1 MENVVIKGR
10 GAYNGVI
17 EGEALVLPDSVQG
30 WAGLDERTGII
41 IEEANSKRGEY
52 IGGKILILPC
62 AKGSNGWASHF
73 YSAAVAG
80 HKPIG
85 WVIEK
90 LDSRCAACIVEL
102 AIPAVVET
110 DCEPCKVIR
119 DGDIVRVD
127 GTNGIVEIIKR
138 ADEKS

>member
-1 MENVVIKGR
+1 MENRIIKVR
-10 GAYNGVI
+10 GAYEGVM

-30 WAGLDERTGII
+30 CAGLDEKTGII
-41 IEEANSKRGEY
+41 IEEANSKFGAY

-73 YSAAVAG
+73 YSASVAG
-80 HKPIG
+80 HKPTA

-102 AIPAVVET
+102 GIPTVVET
-110 DCEPCKVIR
+110 EEEACKIIH
-119 DGDIVRVD
+119 DGDYIRVD
-127 GTNGIVEIIKR
+127 GNKGIVEILKR
-138 ADEKS
+138 AE